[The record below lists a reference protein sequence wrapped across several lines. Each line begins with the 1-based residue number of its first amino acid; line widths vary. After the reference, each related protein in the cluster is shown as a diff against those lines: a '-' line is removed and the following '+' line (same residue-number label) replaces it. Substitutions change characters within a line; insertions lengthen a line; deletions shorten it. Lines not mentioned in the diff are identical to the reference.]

1 MIREAS
7 VSESIDV
14 SALQLL
20 LVTRDE
26 GTSVPFAPGLD
37 GSCHFLF
44 VQTCD
49 TFHYSAWPC
58 GNIPNEH
65 FSGPSGLCVLAGL
78 NASGLCVPRGKTWQL
93 CTK

>member
-7 VSESIDV
+7 VSQPIDV
-14 SALQLL
+14 STLQLL

-44 VQTCD
+44 AQTCD
-49 TFHYSAWPC
+49 TFYYSARSC
-58 GNIPNEH
+58 GYIPNEH
-65 FSGPSGLCVLAGL
+65 LSSPSGLCVLSGL
-78 NASGLCVPRGKTWQL
+78 NASGLCVPRGQTWQL
-93 CTK
+93 WTK